1 MPSPHP
7 HPHPHPHP
15 DPSPSPSPSPSPNPN
30 QVHEA
35 LTEAG
40 VPTAMLKGTANQRS
54 TIIESFQSKEEV

>member
-1 MPSPHP
+1 MGADPNPN
-7 HPHPHPHP
+7 
-15 DPSPSPSPSPSPNPN
+15 PSPSPSPN